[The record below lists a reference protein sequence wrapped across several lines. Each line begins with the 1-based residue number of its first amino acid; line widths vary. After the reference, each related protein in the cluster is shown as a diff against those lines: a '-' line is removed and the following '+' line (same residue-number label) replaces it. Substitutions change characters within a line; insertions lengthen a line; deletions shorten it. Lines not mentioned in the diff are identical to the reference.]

1 MKQAVHFGA
10 GNTGLG
16 FIGLLLNESDYHVT
30 FLDVND
36 HLINE
41 LKKRR
46 AYAVEL
52 VADDVNQIEVEN
64 VDGLNTNTD
73 TVAVTA
79 ALMSADLI
87 TTAVGFNTLP
97 IVAKQLASVFEVKAQ
112 ANVNQWVNV
121 IACERTIG
129 GSAHIYQALCP
140 ILSVEA
146 KQYLDKYVGFP
157 NAVVDRVV
165 WNQVNEDRL
174 LVKVEPFYEWV
185 VDGTAIKGEL
195 SIVGMHQSNKL
206 EAYIERK
213 LFTVNTGHA
222 TVAYAAY
229 QKGYTTIQEAMKDE
243 AIVELV
249 TAVLHETGALLIAK
263 HGFNPEEQAAYIE
276 KTIDR
281 FRNPYMSDE
290 VTRVGRS
297 PLRKLSAQDRF
308 IKPLRECIE
317 RRLETM
323 HLEVA
328 IANAMKYDCSA
339 DEEAIKLQALIKEK
353 GQRLALLEISGFA
366 AYLKAIDSIILK
378 L

>member
-10 GNTGLG
+10 GNIGRG
-16 FIGLLLNESDYHVT
+16 FIGLLLSESNYHVT
-30 FLDVND
+30 FLDVSD

-41 LKKRR
+41 LKSRR
-46 AYAVEL
+46 AYTVEL
-52 VADDVNQIEVEN
+52 VADEVTQIEVKD
-64 VDGLNTNTD
+64 VDGLNSKTD
-73 TVAVTA
+73 LEAVEI
-79 ALMSADLI
+79 ALMRADLI
-87 TTAVGFNTLP
+87 TTAVGVNILP
-97 IVAKQLASVFEVKAQ
+97 IVAKQLAPIFEAKAK
-112 ANVNQWVNV
+112 AEMNQFVNV
-121 IACERTIG
+121 IACENTIG
-129 GSAHIYQALCP
+129 GSAQIYQALCP
-140 ILSVEA
+140 LLSVEA

-157 NAVVDRVV
+157 NAAVDRIVP
-165 WNQVNEDRL
+165 NQTNEDLL

-185 VDGTAIKGEL
+185 VDGTTIKGAL

-206 EAYIERK
+206 DAYIERK

-229 QKGYTTIQEAMKDE
+229 QKGYEILQDAMKDE

-249 TAVLHETGALLIAK
+249 QGVLQETGALLIAK

-317 RRLETM
+317 RRLETA

-328 IANAMKYDCSA
+328 VANAMKYDCPT
-339 DEEAIKLQALIKEK
+339 DEEAIKLQALIHEK

-378 L
+378 I